1 MPDLSGLF
9 SSENVIVAL
18 IGFASGAVVGAIGG
32 IIAPLVNW
40 RIENKRNTR
49 SYREALI
56 QKWRQMVYDVTLK
69 LDEIERGEAARPAN
83 VRSPEAFLLEMHR
96 DFPSLMPLL
105 PESAQYEIF
114 GSMTVHAGRTR
125 PHALI
130 YLDREIG
137 KIEEKWG
144 LR

>member
-1 MPDLSGLF
+1 MIDWTTVITSVLASTALS
-9 SSENVIVAL
+9 S
-18 IGFASGAVVGAIGG
+18 VVTG
-32 IIAPLVNW
+32 IIAPSINW
-40 RIENKRNTR
+40 GIEKKRLTR
-49 SYREALI
+49 AYREAQI
-56 QKWRQMVYDVTLK
+56 QKWRQMVHDVALK
-69 LDEIERGEAARPAN
+69 VNKIEQGEDARPAN

>member
-1 MPDLSGLF
+1 MPNLSGLF

-40 RIENKRNTR
+40 RIENKRHTR

-56 QKWRQMVYDVTLK
+56 HKWRQMVYDVTLK
-69 LDEIERGEAARPAN
+69 LDEIERGEATRPAN
-83 VRSPEAFLLEMHR
+83 VRSPEAFLLERHP

-105 PESAQYEIF
+105 PDSAQYEIF
-114 GSMTVHAGRTR
+114 GSMTVHAGRTI

-130 YLDREIG
+130 YLTDEIS